1 MEQSSDGMPIS
12 QRGVIP
18 MGELPR
24 ANSPTEH
31 SSKSD
36 EVAQDMLQSD
46 IPNETVRHCQNAESE
61 EIESWLLALQAHL
74 KKEGTP
80 HKKIVH
86 SFKESSSSK
95 NQIHRWS
102 SEENEALTQMVN
114 KHGTKNWQTIAC
126 AIPGRTAHSCL
137 ARWKYILDPAIN
149 KEPWSQQEELRLIRA
164 QQVYGNKWCKMV
176 KHFPGRTND
185 ALKEHWRGAMKRKL
199 DSYLASGLLEHIP
212 DLQDDVSFPQ
222 SNQSD
227 IPKDCKAASDRNRFS
242 SRLSTN
248 PKLKQELTE
257 LVENANTSARKSSD
271 LFYAKATDTH
281 SAKISEMT
289 MAKSQQCAG
298 TRKKLAF
305 LSTPVE
311 LKNVVPHETTIH
323 CHDMESEKTGREGP
337 LCKKNAHCIKDG
349 SSLKIPERTK
359 GKWLAEENE
368 ILTKM
373 VAKHG
378 KNWQTVASAIPGR
391 EVKQCRIRWTRSLDP
406 AINKEDWSEQEELKL
421 IRAHQIYGSQWL
433 KMVKHFPGRTNH
445 ALKEHWRG
453 RMKGKLNFYLASG
466 LLQQVL
472 DLEEDIS
479 VPESSQSE
487 IPKDS
492 VPESSQ
498 SDILK
503 DSQGSSDRGPPSV
516 LRTRPKSKQDLP
528 ELDGNAGTSG
538 EETSDCICPKGPN
551 AHSAKVSEKLMAKS
565 KQRARARRKLDFL
578 STPVELKVCTA
589 AASCQRP
596 PLKMDQTSPVAENIS
611 PSDVCQNISQNV
623 PSERVDAVIP
633 LAANNHHP
641 NYFHSPATPD
651 PFSLEI
657 NEANA
662 SDLLVLDMS
671 YCDGLIIDSPRYPH
685 DSSFIYKKKLPTQN
699 ATSGIALALLHT
711 FGSKR

>member
-1 MEQSSDGMPIS
+1 MEQSSDGVPIN
-12 QRGVIP
+12 QR
-18 MGELPR
+18 R

-31 SSKSD
+31 PSKSD

-46 IPNETVRHCQNAESE
+46 IPHETVRHCQNAESE
-61 EIESWLLALQAHL
+61 ETGSWLLALQAHL
-74 KKEGTP
+74 KKGSQQDMSDIPHEPVRHCQDTESEGIEGP
-80 HKKIVH
+80 PRKKIVH

-95 NQIHRWS
+95 SQIRRWS
-102 SEENEALTQMVN
+102 SEEDEALTQMVN
-114 KHGTKNWQTIAC
+114 KHGTKDWQTIAC
-126 AIPGRTAHSCL
+126 AIPGRNAHSCFS
-137 ARWKYILDPAIN
+137 RWKYILDPAIN

-176 KHFPGRTND
+176 KHFPGRTNG
-185 ALKEHWRGAMKRKL
+185 ALKEHWRGSMKRKL

-271 LFYAKATDTH
+271 LFYAKAPDTH

-311 LKNVVPHETTIH
+311 LKNVVPHETTKH
-323 CHDMESEKTGREGP
+323 CHDMESEKTEVP

-349 SSLKIPERTK
+349 SSLKIPERAK
-359 GKWLAEENE
+359 GKWLAEEDE

-378 KNWQTVASAIPGR
+378 KNWQTVASAIPDR
-391 EVKQCRIRWTRSLDP
+391 EAKQCRIRWTRSLDP
-406 AINKEDWSEQEELKL
+406 AINKEGWSEQEELKL

-466 LLQQVL
+466 LLEQVP
-472 DLEEDIS
+472 DLEEDI
-479 VPESSQSE
+479 
-487 IPKDS
+487 S

-503 DSQGSSDRGPPSV
+503 DSQGSSDRSRPPSV
-516 LRTRPKSKQDLP
+516 LRTRPKSKQELP
-528 ELDGNAGTSG
+528 ELDENAGTSE
-538 EETSDCICPKGPN
+538 EETSACICPKGPN
-551 AHSAKVSEKLMAKS
+551 AHSAKVSEKVLAKS

-589 AASCQRP
+589 AASCARP
-596 PLKMDQTSPVAENIS
+596 PLKMDQMSPAADNIS
-611 PSDVCQNISQNV
+611 ASDVCQDISQNV
-623 PSERVDAVIP
+623 PSERVDAIIP
-633 LAANNHHP
+633 PAANNHR
-641 NYFHSPATPD
+641 NDLHSPATLD
-651 PFSLEI
+651 PFFLEMH
-657 NEANA
+657 EVNA
-662 SDLLVLDMS
+662 SDLLDMS
-671 YCDGLIIDSPRYPH
+671 YCDDLIIDSPCYPH
-685 DSSFIYKKKLPTQN
+685 DGSFI
-699 ATSGIALALLHT
+699 
-711 FGSKR
+711 